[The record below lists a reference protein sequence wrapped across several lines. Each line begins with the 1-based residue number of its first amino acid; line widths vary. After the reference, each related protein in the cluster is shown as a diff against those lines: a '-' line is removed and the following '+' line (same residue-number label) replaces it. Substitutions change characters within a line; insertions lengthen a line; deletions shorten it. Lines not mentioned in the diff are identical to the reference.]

1 MSFNAPKNW
10 QVTTMQEAIDWFS
23 SGEAFLKMEYSN
35 EGVPVLSKGDIKPF
49 GRLVHSEKR
58 YIPRS
63 LATARGYRTTREGD
77 YLLTTRDLTQ
87 AADFLGLLA
96 RIPSDREYL
105 INQGANIVRFK
116 PGVNGRFMVYWCNGP
131 IYRAYIK
138 GHCVGST
145 QIHIR
150 KGDFLGAPLW
160 LPSDGEQE
168 KIVNILG
175 SLDDRIDLL
184 RETNTTL
191 EAITQALFKSWF
203 VDFDPVHAK
212 THGRSPEG
220 MDEATADLFPD
231 GFEDSELGPV
241 PKGWL
246 IGTIDTLARLNPES
260 WSAKQHPD
268 RIHYIDL
275 ANTKDG
281 QIDGI
286 NEFSFEDAPSRARRV
301 LRYGDVIVGTVRPG
315 NRSFARITT
324 EQPGLTGSTG
334 FAVLRAQEEFD
345 QALVYIA
352 ATSDEAIDRLAHLAD
367 GGAYPAVRPE
377 VVSSTPLIVA
387 PESIRKAF
395 GEIANTFYLNIGVN
409 QERMRQLSLIRD
421 TLLPRLISGQLQ
433 TEEAHQSLQEVES

>member
-1 MSFNAPKNW
+1 MSSEWPRIEIG
-10 QVTTMQEAIDWFS
+10 QVAKLRSGFPFKSADWK
-23 SGEAFLKMEYSN
+23 ET
-35 EGVPVLSKGDIKPF
+35 GVPVIKIANVKGGRIIPDGCGFVSSEVASKSAEWYTRTGDVLIAMTGYVGEVAQAKP
-49 GRLVHSEKR
+49 GES
-58 YIPRS
+58 
-63 LATARGYRTTREGD
+63 
-77 YLLTTRDLTQ
+77 
-87 AADFLGLLA
+87 
-96 RIPSDREYL
+96 YL
-105 INQGANIVRFK
+105 INQRV
-116 PGVNGRFMVYWCNGP
+116 GRF
-131 IYRAYIK
+131 
-138 GHCVGST
+138 
-145 QIHIR
+145 
-150 KGDFLGAPLW
+150 DFLPKAEVEPTYFFYHLQHPDTRAELEGVARGSAQPNLSAGDAHKIKITLPPLTVQREIAAT
-160 LPSDGEQE
+160 LS
-168 KIVNILG
+168 
-175 SLDDRIDLL
+175 SLDDRIALL

-191 EAITQALFKSWF
+191 EAIAQALFKSWF
-203 VDFDPVHAK
+203 VDFDPVNAK
-212 THGRSPEG
+212 MQGRAPES
-220 MDEATADLFPD
+220 MDEATAALFPD
-231 GFEDSELGPV
+231 SFEDSELGPV